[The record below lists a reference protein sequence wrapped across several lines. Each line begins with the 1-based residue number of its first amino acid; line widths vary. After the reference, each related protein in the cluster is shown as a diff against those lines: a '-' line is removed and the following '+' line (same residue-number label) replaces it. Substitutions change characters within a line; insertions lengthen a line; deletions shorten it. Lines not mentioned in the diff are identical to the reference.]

1 MKSESAVNP
10 VSLLFILLVVCRV
23 LYSNGCM

>member
-10 VSLLFILLVVCRV
+10 VSLLLILLVACRV
-23 LYSNGCM
+23 LYSNGYM